1 VAVGEPFHIGWA
13 QPIVATPACWRDS
26 SCSLRASAGV
36 FQRSVF
42 RGLLLSA
49 AATASISRA
58 FQRDRSVSTGCAPA
72 GGRSPDRRAPVRPR
86 PARQRPA
93 EHAPKAAGPWPCSR
107 SAERSADHVQTARGR
122 PARPRTDPD
131 LVDEGHY
138 QGSRGSSFP
147 AKNEEA
153 ASRISFAPGKR
164 TRRKADTAPRVDLTS
179 ASTLSTRSAAGFA
192 RYLDVGS

>member
-1 VAVGEPFHIGWA
+1 MHPFDLDQH
-13 QPIVATPACWRDS
+13 DS
-26 SCSLRASAGV
+26 V
-36 FQRSVF
+36 PP
-42 RGLLLSA
+42 
-49 AATASISRA
+49 
-58 FQRDRSVSTGCAPA
+58 ST
-72 GGRSPDRRAPVRPR
+72 
-86 PARQRPA
+86 
-93 EHAPKAAGPWPCSR
+93 
-107 SAERSADHVQTARGR
+107 RGR
-122 PARPRTDPD
+122 RPDLGRVVGPRSDLQTMFRQHAADRLDPEPDPD

-138 QGSRGSSFP
+138 QGSRGSRFP